1 MNRCFVGV
9 NRKVLLRKI
18 KVVDLQF
25 FGNVNFHRFSNE
37 ISFPVTLIYIKQV
50 FFSVITQIVIL
61 SGQISSGKTT
71 LSKGL
76 SKHYG
81 MKIFKTSEI
90 LKDKIGREKQIVRRI
105 LQEKG
110 DKLDW
115 ETGGK
120 WVLDELNSWI
130 GQQKNVHGVI
140 VDSARI
146 KEQIV
151 YLKDYFWPHVAHIH
165 LTAHK
170 NELEHRFKS
179 RRNGILDKESEY
191 SGIKQNQTESQIEEL
206 AKIADLVIDTKR
218 STERDVLTRA
228 ICYVDTPVG
237 TGRGY
242 VDVIIG
248 GQYGS
253 EGKGQIAA
261 YLANEYDILVRVG
274 GPNAGHSVFD
284 SKAKYIFHQ
293 IPSGSRVNK
302 VAKLLIGPGAVI
314 DPNKLLSE
322 IQEHEI
328 DEKRLCVDE
337 NAMII
342 NEQDKKNEESL
353 VAMIGSTGQGV
364 GFATAR
370 RITDRDRKV
379 ILARDV
385 EELSTYVGSTLK
397 ILEKAYK
404 ESKRILL
411 EGTQGTGLSLYHGF
425 YPHVTS
431 RDTTVSACL
440 SESGIAPKR
449 VRRVIMVCRT
459 YPIRV
464 QSPPDSTSGPL
475 QELTWDDIAERS
487 GYEVGVLWAAEKTST
502 TKKQRRIGEFEWENI
517 HKAAVL
523 NGATDIALTFTDY
536 INKNNIEAMR
546 YEQLTPA
553 TLNFIEEVERVTE
566 TPVTLISTGFNEHSV
581 IDRRLW

>member
-1 MNRCFVGV
+1 M
-9 NRKVLLRKI
+9 
-18 KVVDLQF
+18 
-25 FGNVNFHRFSNE
+25 
-37 ISFPVTLIYIKQV
+37 
-50 FFSVITQIVIL
+50 ITRIVIL

-76 SKHYG
+76 SKHYE
-81 MKIFKTSEI
+81 MKTFKTSEI
-90 LKDKIGREKQIVRRI
+90 LKDKIGREKQIDRRI
-105 LQEKG
+105 LQDEG
-110 DKLDW
+110 DKLDR

-120 WVLDELNSWI
+120 WVLDELNSWLK
-130 GQQKNVHGVI
+130 QQKNAHGVI

-146 KEQIV
+146 KEQIE
-151 YLKDYFWPHVAHIH
+151 YLKDYFGPHVTHIH
-165 LTAHK
+165 LTAPK
-170 NELEHRFKS
+170 NELKNRFKS

-191 SGIKQNQTESQIEEL
+191 SNIKQNQTERQIEDL
-206 AKIADLVIDTKR
+206 ANIADLVIDTKR
-218 STERDVLTRA
+218 STEGDVLTRA

-274 GPNAGHSVFD
+274 GPNAGHSVYD
-284 SKAKYIFHQ
+284 SKSKHIFHQ

-302 VAKLLIGPGAVI
+302 VAKLLVGPGAVI
-314 DPNKLLSE
+314 NPNKLLCE

-328 DEKRLCVDE
+328 DKRRLFIDD
-337 NAMII
+337 NAMVI
-342 NEQDKKNEESL
+342 NEQDKRNEESL
-353 VAMIGSTGQGV
+353 VAKIGSTGQGV
-364 GFATAR
+364 GSATAR
-370 RITDRDRKV
+370 RITERDKKV
-379 ILARDV
+379 ILAKDSK
-385 EELSTYVGSTLK
+385 ELSAYVCSTLK

-404 ESKRILL
+404 ENKRILL

-425 YPHVTS
+425 YPNVTS

-440 SESGIAPKR
+440 SEAGIAPKR
-449 VRRVIMVCRT
+449 VRRVIMVCI
-459 YPIRV
+459 PISIRV
-464 QSPPDSTSGPL
+464 QNPPNGTSGPL
-475 QELTWDDIAERS
+475 QELTWNDIAERS
-487 GYEVGVLWAAEKTST
+487 GYDVGVLLKAEKTST

-536 INKNNIEAMR
+536 ISKNNVEAMR
-546 YEQLTPA
+546 YEQLTHD